1 MSPNIAGPKPLQ
13 RPRIP
18 VIIPWTAPYKYHYSE
33 PLKGIVSVMS
43 RNSPCTD
50 GYDRFTTV
58 PLRAL
63 SDEVWIRYPYLRLW
77 KTDNF
82 QLIVVSPQR

>member
-18 VIIPWTAPYKYHYSE
+18 VIIPWTAPYKYHYSQQLE
-33 PLKGIVSVMS
+33 GIVSVIS
-43 RNSPCTD
+43 SIPPCKD

-58 PLRAL
+58 PLRY
-63 SDEVWIRYPYLRLW
+63 SYLQLW
-77 KTDNF
+77 KTDYF
-82 QLIVVSPQR
+82 PLIEKQQYLPHGYDWPD

>member
-18 VIIPWTAPYKYHYSE
+18 VIIPWTAPYKYHYLQQ
-33 PLKGIVSVMS
+33 LKGIVSVIS
-43 RNSPCTD
+43 INPPCKD

-58 PLRAL
+58 Q
-63 SDEVWIRYPYLRLW
+63 LW
-77 KTDNF
+77 KTDYF
-82 QLIVVSPQR
+82 QLIVVYTQR

>member
-18 VIIPWTAPYKYHYSE
+18 VIIPWTAPYKYHYLQQ
-33 PLKGIVSVMS
+33 LKGIVSVIS
-43 RNSPCTD
+43 INPPCKD

-58 PLRAL
+58 PLR
-63 SDEVWIRYPYLRLW
+63 YPYLQLW
-77 KTDNF
+77 KTDYF
-82 QLIVVSPQR
+82 QLIVVYPQR